1 MKIPMNRMNVIL
13 FAMFVNQV
21 KMSMNYQSVIAV
33 TLRFAMLIAT
43 NIFQMVG
50 YPMENGFAITAELIN
65 KGNGDIIRIKGLRQ
79 DQEIKGKIVE
89 EELNLLGDYFNVDK
103 Y

>member
-21 KMSMNYQSVIAV
+21 KMSMNCQSVIVV
-33 TLRFAMLIAT
+33 TLRFVMLIAT

-65 KGNGDIIRIKGLRQ
+65 KDNGDIIRIKGLRQ

-89 EELNLLGDYFNVDK
+89 IELNLLGDYFNVDK